1 MMQQTRI
8 DTGIRYWS
16 AFLERWPTVFDLAKA
31 KEEEVMKA
39 WQGLGYYNRARN
51 LLAAARAV
59 VEHHG
64 GQFPQ
69 TAQALRQLPGVGPY
83 TSAAISSICFGEP
96 AAAVDGNVIR
106 VLSRLFD
113 VNQPV
118 DKPEGRQAIDALAKM
133 LVPGDR
139 PGDHNQGMMELGALV
154 CKPRNPIC
162 HSCPVSIHCV
172 AREREVQAE
181 RPIKSSKTKIQKM
194 ELTFVVLTNGTH
206 VAFRQRPKSGIWGG
220 LWTFLEQDQVPK
232 GLGDPR
238 GHAIPEFEHI
248 LTHRIMRL
256 SFSLQA
262 WNPTSKSEV
271 TGKLGPDVAWLPWE
285 EAEELALP
293 RAVEKIWP
301 DAVKSAR
308 KMYI

>member
-8 DTGIRYWS
+8 DTGIRYWN
-16 AFLERWPTVFDLAKA
+16 AFMERWPTVFDLAKA
-31 KEEEVMKA
+31 KEDEVMKA

-51 LLAAARAV
+51 LLAAAQTV
-59 VEHHG
+59 VDHHG

-69 TAQALRQLPGVGPY
+69 TAQGLQQLPGVGPY

-96 AAAVDGNVIR
+96 VAAVDGNVIR

-118 DKPEGRQAIDALAKM
+118 DKPKGRQTINDLAMM
-133 LVPGDR
+133 LMPKDR

-162 HSCPVSIHCV
+162 HACPVSSHCL
-172 AREREVQAE
+172 AREREVQLK
-181 RPIKSSKTKIQKM
+181 RPIKSGKTKIQEM
-194 ELTFVVLTNGTH
+194 ALAFVVLTNGTH
-206 VAFRQRPKSGIWGG
+206 VALRQRPKSGIWGG
-220 LWTFLEQDQVPK
+220 LWTFLEQDQVPE
-232 GLGDPR
+232 GLGKKR
-238 GHAIPEFEHI
+238 GEVIPEFEHI

-256 SFSLQA
+256 SFSLQL
-262 WNPTSKSEV
+262 WNPSSPSEV
-271 TGKLGPDVAWLPWE
+271 TGKLGSAVAWLPWD
-285 EAEELALP
+285 EAEALALP